1 MPHAKTGYLLETA
14 RSHRHGVGAFNV
26 ITLEHAEAVVLG
38 AERARRPVIVQISEN
53 AIAFHAGAAAP
64 IAAACLEL
72 ARAASVPVALHLDHV
87 KQRRLIDGSEK
98 SGVSSVMFDASELP
112 YDQNVA
118 ATREVVHW
126 ARAHGVHVEAELGEV
141 GGKDGAHAPG
151 ARTDPGEAADFVA
164 RTCVDSLAV
173 AVGSSHAMRDQTAAL
188 DLPLIADLAA
198 AVSVPLVLHGSS
210 GVSDES
216 LREAVAAGMV
226 KINIGTA
233 LNIAYTRSVRT
244 ALEDPAVIDPR
255 SFLTEA
261 RESMAARVE
270 HLLGVVALQK

>member
-1 MPHAKTGYLLETA
+1 
-14 RSHRHGVGAFNV
+14 
-26 ITLEHAEAVVLG
+26 
-38 AERARRPVIVQISEN
+38 
-53 AIAFHAGAAAP
+53 
-64 IAAACLEL
+64 
-72 ARAASVPVALHLDHV
+72 
-87 KQRRLIDGSEK
+87 
-98 SGVSSVMFDASELP
+98 
-112 YDQNVA
+112 
-118 ATREVVHW
+118 
-126 ARAHGVHVEAELGEV
+126 
-141 GGKDGAHAPG
+141 
-151 ARTDPGEAADFVA
+151 
-164 RTCVDSLAV
+164 
-173 AVGSSHAMRDQTAAL
+173 
-188 DLPLIADLAA
+188 
-198 AVSVPLVLHGSS
+198 VLHGSS